1 MMNAECGMMN
11 GSKAHA
17 GGEETGS
24 SFIIHHSS
32 FNGSVAIALMLVSSL
47 IPHSSSLVWA
57 AHPFITDDTG
67 TQGTGNWQLELQAE
81 RGTLD
86 RTANVGGV
94 PVQQES
100 RVTVFTPVLT
110 YGVLENLDV
119 ALGLNRAKQRT
130 TENGVVVEDSSGTA
144 DSMVDIKWRFYE
156 SGALSLALKPS
167 FLLPT
172 GDENRGLGTGKA
184 SWGVNFIATYEAKPW
199 AFNGNVAYSDVRYK
213 LPQDAA
219 DNRAD
224 LWRVSAG
231 AAWSVRD
238 DLRLVGEVGIRT
250 NASRNDP
257 YLPGSNGQFAMLG
270 AIYSPTDKI
279 DLDVG
284 FRKSLNHAELDWTFL
299 VGATFRW

>member
-1 MMNAECGMMN
+1 MKN
-11 GSKAHA
+11 KAKGKRQKTEGA
-17 GGEETGS
+17 GRTTGERSGGHCRTRFTLLPFAFCLFPS
-24 SFIIHHSS
+24 T
-32 FNGSVAIALMLVSSL
+32 
-47 IPHSSSLVWA
+47 LVWA
-57 AHPFITDDTG
+57 AHPFLTDDTG
-67 TQGTGNWQLELQAE
+67 TQGAGNWQLELQAE

-94 PVQQES
+94 RVQQES

-110 YGVLENLDV
+110 YGVLENLDIAV
-119 ALGLNRAKQRT
+119 GLNRAKQRT

-144 DSMVDIKWRFYE
+144 DSTVEIKWRFYE
-156 SGALSLALKPS
+156 AGALNLALKPS

-199 AFNGNVAYSDVRYK
+199 AFNGNIAYSDVRYK
-213 LPQDAA
+213 LPQDAD

-224 LWRVSAG
+224 LWRASGGLAY
-231 AAWSVRD
+231 SVRD
-238 DLRLVGEVGIRT
+238 DLRLVGEVGVRT
-250 NASRNDP
+250 NSSRNDP

-279 DLDVG
+279 DFDVG
-284 FRKSLNHAELDWTFL
+284 FRKSLNHAELDWTIL

>member
-1 MMNAECGMMN
+1 MKNKAKGKRQKAEG
-11 GSKAHA
+11 A
-17 GGEETGS
+17 GRMAGARTDGRCRNCFTLLPFAFYLLPS
-24 SFIIHHSS
+24 T
-32 FNGSVAIALMLVSSL
+32 
-47 IPHSSSLVWA
+47 LVWA

-67 TQGTGNWQLELQAE
+67 TQGSGNWQLELQAE
-81 RGTLD
+81 RDTLK
-86 RTANVGGV
+86 RTADAGAG
-94 PVQQES
+94 PVQQQR

-110 YGVLENLDV
+110 YGVLENLDL
-119 ALGLNRAKQRT
+119 ALGLNHAKQRT
-130 TENGVVVEDSSGTA
+130 TDNGVVVAESDGMA
-144 DSMVDIKWRFYE
+144 DSIVDFKWRFYE
-156 SGALSLALKPS
+156 AGALSLAVKPS
-167 FLLPT
+167 VLLPT

-184 SWGVNFIATYEAKPW
+184 SWGVNFIATYETKPW
-199 AFNGNVAYSDVRYK
+199 VFNGNVAYSDVRYK
-213 LPQDAA
+213 LSQDAA
-219 DNRAD
+219 ANRAD

-231 AAWSVRD
+231 AAWSVRN

-257 YLPGSNGQFAMLG
+257 YLPGSTGQFAMLG

>member
-24 SFIIHHSS
+24 SFIIHRSS
-32 FNGSVAIALMLVSSL
+32 FNGLVAIALMLVSSL
-47 IPHSSSLVWA
+47 IPHPSSLVWA

-67 TQGTGNWQLELQAE
+67 TQGTGNWQLELQAD
-81 RGTLD
+81 RATLD
-86 RTANVGGV
+86 RTTDAGAG
-94 PVQQES
+94 PVQQQR

-110 YGVLENLDV
+110 YGVLDNLDI
-119 ALGLNRAKQRT
+119 ALALNYAKQRT
-130 TENGVVVEDSSGTA
+130 SDNGVTVAESDGMFDSLL
-144 DSMVDIKWRFYE
+144 DIKWRFYE
-156 SGALSLALKPS
+156 AGALSLALKPS
-167 FLLPT
+167 VLLPT

-184 SWGVNFIATYEAKPW
+184 SWGVNFMATYEAKPW
-199 AFNGNVAYSDVRYK
+199 AFSGNVAYSDVHYM

-219 DNRAD
+219 ANRAD

-231 AAWSVRD
+231 AAWSVQD
-238 DLRLVGEVGIRT
+238 GLRLVGEAGVRT
-250 NASRNDP
+250 NSSRNDP

-270 AIYSPTDKI
+270 AIYSPTGKI

-284 FRKSLNHAELDWTFL
+284 FRKSLNHAELDWTIL

>member
-1 MMNAECGMMN
+1 MKN
-11 GSKAHA
+11 KAKGKRQKTEGA
-17 GGEETGS
+17 GRTTGERSGGHCRTRFTLLPFAFCLFPS
-24 SFIIHHSS
+24 T
-32 FNGSVAIALMLVSSL
+32 
-47 IPHSSSLVWA
+47 LVWA
-57 AHPFITDDTG
+57 AHPFLTDDTG
-67 TQGTGNWQLELQAE
+67 TQGAGNWQLELQAE

-110 YGVLENLDV
+110 YGVIENLDV

-130 TENGVVVEDSSGTA
+130 TDNGVVVEDSNGTA
-144 DSMVDIKWRFYE
+144 DSTVDIKWRFYE

-184 SWGVNFIATYEAKPW
+184 SWGVSFIATYETKPW
-199 AFNGNVAYSDVRYK
+199 AFHGNVAYSDVRYQ

-219 DNRAD
+219 DNRSD

-238 DLRLVGEVGIRT
+238 DLRLVGEAGART
-250 NASRNDP
+250 NSANNDA
-257 YLPGSNGQFAMLG
+257 YLPDKTGQFAMLG
-270 AIYSPTDKI
+270 LIYSPTDKM
-279 DLDVG
+279 DFDVG
-284 FRKSLNHAELDWTFL
+284 VRKRLNNGEVDTVILL
-299 VGATFRW
+299 GATFRW

>member
-1 MMNAECGMMN
+1 LPFAFCLFP
-11 GSKAHA
+11 S
-17 GGEETGS
+17 T
-24 SFIIHHSS
+24 
-32 FNGSVAIALMLVSSL
+32 
-47 IPHSSSLVWA
+47 LVWA
-57 AHPFITDDTG
+57 AHPFLTDDTG
-67 TQGTGNWQLELQAE
+67 TQGAGNWQLELQAE

-86 RTANVGGV
+86 RTADVGGV

-119 ALGLNRAKQRT
+119 ALGLNHARQRT
-130 TENGVVVEDSSGTA
+130 TDNGVVVAESDGMA
-144 DSMVDIKWRFYE
+144 DSTVDIKWRFYE

-184 SWGVNFIATYEAKPW
+184 SWGVSFIATYETKPW
-199 AFNGNVAYSDVRYK
+199 AFHGNVAYSDVRYQ

-219 DNRAD
+219 DNRSD

-238 DLRLVGEVGIRT
+238 DLRLVGEAGARA
-250 NASRNDP
+250 NQAKSDP
-257 YLPGSNGQFAMLG
+257 YLPGGTGQFAMLG
-270 AIYSPTDKI
+270 LIYSPTDKVDFDI
-279 DLDVG
+279 GL
-284 FRKSLNHAELDWTFL
+284 RRRLNDAELDWTIL